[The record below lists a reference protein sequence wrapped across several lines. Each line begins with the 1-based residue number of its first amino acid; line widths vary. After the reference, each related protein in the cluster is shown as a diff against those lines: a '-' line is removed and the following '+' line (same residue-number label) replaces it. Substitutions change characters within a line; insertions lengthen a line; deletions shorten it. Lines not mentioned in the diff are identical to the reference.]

1 MRYFSYFIFLLCA
14 YTLQAQSKQVQIV
27 DSLSL
32 EPIPFATVH
41 FSNNKGLITDEI
53 GYFELLPEQ
62 VEVNDSLFVSSLGY
76 DGLAVGLKQLQ
87 DSILYVMPQAI
98 ALDNVIL
105 TNKSYTSE
113 KIIDL
118 VQERLERNYS
128 TDYSKKRLFYKEY
141 YTQSIK
147 KLEINKF
154 KSSIQ
159 ELNRSLLDSFLFQM
173 PRASEYT
180 SETLCHFSGNFEE
193 DNQKINLI
201 KARKTFDK
209 GDDLLNSVRNR
220 LWKTLHDNIKPDSY
234 FKIRSG
240 IFGGGLDLDISGF
253 EKVDSTNLKA
263 LQEFEKKKSEKKLK
277 RQKNFSKSQ
286 KKEIASLYSELFFT
300 KKAELNCIQ
309 KPSRYLFSEPELT
322 FEGSN
327 LTYVINYKPKGG
339 EDFEGTLYINA
350 QDFAVTRLDFNNV
363 KSLFKLKLL
372 GVSFNENLKSGR
384 MIFSKNSTNK
394 YALSYLQMTSG
405 TEIGVD
411 RPLKFIEKNKFV
423 KGRRKQ
429 NEISFRLDLVM
440 RSIDQYELRVFDHES
455 LTEEAFQTIEET
467 NDVLPKYHKEFTT
480 NFWEEF

>member
-1 MRYFSYFIFLLCA
+1 MRYAPYFLFMLCVLN
-14 YTLQAQSKQVQIV
+14 LQAQSQQFQIV

-41 FSNNKGLITDEI
+41 FSNNKGLITDAI
-53 GYFELLPEQ
+53 GFFELLPEQ
-62 VEVNDSLFVSSLGY
+62 FEVNDSLFVSSLGY

-87 DSILYVMPQAI
+87 DSILYVMPKAI

-105 TNKSYTSE
+105 TNKSYSSE

-141 YTQSIK
+141 YSQRIK

-173 PRASEYT
+173 PRTNEYT

-201 KARKTFDK
+201 KARKTYDK
-209 GDDLLNSVRNR
+209 GDDLLNSVRKR
-220 LWKTLHDNIKPDSY
+220 MWKTLHNNIKPDSY

-240 IFGGGLDLDISGF
+240 IFGGGLDLDMS
-253 EKVDSTNLKA
+253 ELDQVDSTNLKA

-286 KKEIASLYSELFFT
+286 KIEIASLYSELFFT

-327 LTYVINYKPKGG
+327 LTYIINYKPKGG
-339 EDFEGTLYINA
+339 ADFEGTLYINA
-350 QDFAVTRLDFNNV
+350 EDFAVTRLDFNNV
-363 KSLFKLKLL
+363 KSLFKLKFL
-372 GVSFNENLKSGR
+372 GFSYNENLKSGR
-384 MIFSKNSTNK
+384 MIFSKNTNGQ
-394 YALSYLQMTSG
+394 YALSYLQITEG
-405 TEIGVD
+405 TLIGVD

-429 NEISFRLDLVM
+429 NEISFRLDLAM
-440 RSIDQYELRVFDHES
+440 RSTDQYELRVFDHEA
-455 LTEEAFQTIEET
+455 LTEEAFQAIEEK
-467 NDVLPKYHKEFTT
+467 NDVLPVYHKEFTT

>member
-1 MRYFSYFIFLLCA
+1 MRYFSYLIFLLSV
-14 YTLQAQSKQVQIV
+14 LNLHAQSNQVQIV

-53 GYFELLPEQ
+53 GFFELLPEQ

-87 DSILYVMPQAI
+87 DSILLVMPQAI

-113 KIIDL
+113 KIIGL
-118 VQERLERNYS
+118 VQERLETNYS
-128 TDYSKKRLFYKEY
+128 TDYSKKRLFLREF
-141 YTQSIK
+141 YTQNTK
-147 KLEINKF
+147 KLDINKY
-154 KSSIQ
+154 KTSIP
-159 ELNRSLLDSFLFQM
+159 ELNRKLMDSFLANM
-173 PRASEYT
+173 PRTNEYT
-180 SETLCHFSGNFEE
+180 IETLCNYDGNFQV
-193 DNQKINLI
+193 DNQKINLL
-201 KARKTFDK
+201 KARQTYDK
-209 GDDLLNSVRNR
+209 GNDLMKSFNQRIETVLRDNV
-220 LWKTLHDNIKPDSY
+220 KTDSY
-234 FKIRSG
+234 FKVRSG
-240 IFGGGLDLDISGF
+240 IFGRKIDVYGL
-253 EKVDSTNLKA
+253 EKEVDSTNLEA
-263 LQEFEKKKSEKKLK
+263 LKEFEKKRAENKLK
-277 RQKNFSKSQ
+277 WQDNFAIQ
-286 KKEIASLYSELFFT
+286 KKQRIAELYSELFFT
-300 KKAELNCIQ
+300 KKAKLNFIQ
-309 KPSRYLFSEPELT
+309 KPNRYVFSEPELT
-322 FEGSN
+322 FEGSD
-327 LTYVINYKPKGG
+327 LIYIITYKPKGG
-339 EDFEGTLYINA
+339 EYFEGILYINA
-350 QDFAVTRLDFNNV
+350 QDFAVTRLDFNNI

-372 GVSFNENLKSGR
+372 GVSFTENLKSGR

-429 NEISFRLDLVM
+429 NEISFRLDLAM
-440 RSIDQYELRVFDHES
+440 ISKSNFELRVFDHES